1 MKRKKVTAIA
11 TMLAAMAAISVA
23 GGLTVSNEVRA
34 SADAAPYSVSKDA
47 VFSVNDKD
55 DIIAET
61 VTVGEETRN
70 VLAAKLGDEKSVWL
84 RRDLAYSWYEKDKDG
99 NVKAQNFSLTFAFKD
114 LTFKSVTIKMQSN
127 SAWATE
133 DGRTTNKITV
143 KPTDGGINVAI
154 NDGAE
159 EKIAYTAGEK
169 ITLEL
174 IESDED
180 GKYAVKFNTKK
191 IGDFT
196 NIGGRY
202 AEYVSIDKNPLSFIA
217 DFGDAKTDALTGD
230 EKTTIVLYQLNGQE
244 FYLNNDSKIEDT
256 KAPAFVVNEDIEAF
270 LLGSA
275 FSLDYKVIDVLH
287 EDGDSS
293 ISSVDVQY
301 YQYNPMDTVEEGK
314 DEFDTLKDN
323 AKLAN
328 FTSHTFFHTVY
339 TKEGVTSSVFEQ
351 LESEYVA
358 IRFLVGDKTHS
369 GKTDGK
375 PKMVYDLAW
384 YVDSATK
391 IDASIVKDTGFRTSD
406 EKILYIPID
415 KNNAGPT
422 YKILATENEE
432 NKKEANY
439 DKAVEDYNASLSK
452 AAENVYAGSNSYL
465 NLPSLK
471 WLFADNNSYNG
482 LKMTIS
488 YKSETSTSPSTT
500 SVTPSTAKIPVSKE
514 GVYEFKIFAADSAGN
529 PMKYYL
535 DGELVD
541 VTSNNVWDIKE
552 IPYFTFT
559 IKNRGIKMDPSLDE
573 TTTGRK
579 DTRIK
584 DATYTLSDMKVVGA
598 TNLKEA
604 YALYKVH
611 NFDAYNSKV
620 LDQYKIKRADLHLVT
635 YQSIASNL
643 DFSKV
648 ENGNYFDVYLDTYV
662 TLLAK
667 LKGKTLN
674 AEEKELLKGAF
685 ERIGEAGDRVNGA
698 EKYDVYEWSSSSQ
711 SFKAVEEGEYIIFAD
726 YWEGLM
732 PQYNHAAAYKV
743 IIVESEKA
751 TIAGESDWLKNNITS
766 VVLFSVAGVLLIVI
780 VILLMVKPSSESL
793 EDVEAKAAKKQ
804 ERVLAK
810 KKKNDD
816 KDAE

>member
-1 MKRKKVTAIA
+1 
-11 TMLAAMAAISVA
+11 
-23 GGLTVSNEVRA
+23 
-34 SADAAPYSVSKDA
+34 
-47 VFSVNDKD
+47 
-55 DIIAET
+55 
-61 VTVGEETRN
+61 
-70 VLAAKLGDEKSVWL
+70 
-84 RRDLAYSWYEKDKDG
+84 
-99 NVKAQNFSLTFAFKD
+99 
-114 LTFKSVTIKMQSN
+114 
-127 SAWATE
+127 
-133 DGRTTNKITV
+133 
-143 KPTDGGINVAI
+143 
-154 NDGAE
+154 
-159 EKIAYTAGEK
+159 
-169 ITLEL
+169 
-174 IESDED
+174 
-180 GKYAVKFNTKK
+180 
-191 IGDFT
+191 
-196 NIGGRY
+196 
-202 AEYVSIDKNPLSFIA
+202 
-217 DFGDAKTDALTGD
+217 
-230 EKTTIVLYQLNGQE
+230 
-244 FYLNNDSKIEDT
+244 
-256 KAPAFVVNEDIEAF
+256 
-270 LLGSA
+270 
-275 FSLDYKVIDVLH
+275 
-287 EDGDSS
+287 
-293 ISSVDVQY
+293 
-301 YQYNPMDTVEEGK
+301 
-314 DEFDTLKDN
+314 
-323 AKLAN
+323 
-328 FTSHTFFHTVY
+328 
-339 TKEGVTSSVFEQ
+339 
-351 LESEYVA
+351 
-358 IRFLVGDKTHS
+358 
-369 GKTDGK
+369 
-375 PKMVYDLAW
+375 
-384 YVDSATK
+384 
-391 IDASIVKDTGFRTSD
+391 
-406 EKILYIPID
+406 
-415 KNNAGPT
+415 
-422 YKILATENEE
+422 
-432 NKKEANY
+432 
-439 DKAVEDYNASLSK
+439 
-452 AAENVYAGSNSYL
+452 
-465 NLPSLK
+465 
-471 WLFADNNSYNG
+471 
-482 LKMTIS
+482 
-488 YKSETSTSPSTT
+488 
-500 SVTPSTAKIPVSKE
+500 
-514 GVYEFKIFAADSAGN
+514 
-529 PMKYYL
+529 
-535 DGELVD
+535 
-541 VTSNNVWDIKE
+541 
-552 IPYFTFT
+552 
-559 IKNRGIKMDPSLDE
+559 MDPSLDE